1 MKKLKIILAIVI
13 SLIMVLL
20 LAIVVELYSKNCS
33 DIIENVSG
41 DNSLSGDNNINVLKH
56 EATVKDADRN
66 IIYNHDNVIVEAGQ
80 MDEDS
85 EWHYMEQPEVIITK
99 NDDVTLFEYYG
110 VAKDVYVNGD
120 VVSIIFDDITPEA
133 GYISYSVRNYS
144 IKDMK
149 ELSNEDIASLKNEDL
164 EKLYS
169 DILSIVRENS
179 VTDEEYDICKKLLEK
194 YDLYGKVWEWDE
206 SVPEIPYEEVP
217 EKYRIYQ
224 IGTTHACKQAVESY
238 EDSTNNIRSNAQL
251 YLDDNGDISV
261 IINYQDPLFVAG
273 VAGIKQ
279 IAYTPITNKIEKMKN
294 FF

>member
-41 DNSLSGDNNINVLKH
+41 DNSLSGDNNINVQKH

-66 IIYNHDNVIVEAGQ
+66 IIYNYDNVIVEAGH

-85 EWHYMEQPEVIITK
+85 KWHYMDHPEVIITK
-99 NDDVTLFEYYG
+99 NGDVTVFEYYG
-110 VAKDVYVNGD
+110 VAKNVYVNGD
-120 VVSIIFDDITPEA
+120 VVSIIFDNIIPEA

-206 SVPEIPYEEVP
+206 SVPEIPYEKVP

-224 IGTTHACKQAVESY
+224 IGTTHACKQVVESY

-273 VAGIKQ
+273 ATPVRQ
-279 IAYTPITNKIEKMKN
+279 IAYTPITNKIEKIKN
-294 FF
+294 F

>member
-1 MKKLKIILAIVI
+1 MKNKK
-13 SLIMVLL
+13 MVLL
-20 LAIVVELYSKNCS
+20 ITGSLIVILLIAIAIVSYNKKTNSSIDN
-33 DIIENVSG
+33 ISG
-41 DNSLSGDNNINVLKH
+41 DNSLSGDSNIVY
-56 EATVKDADRN
+56 KDN
-66 IIYNHDNVIVEAGQ
+66 NVIVEKA
-80 MDEDS
+80 DYDS
-85 EWHYMEQPEVIITK
+85 DSGWNYMEHPEVVITK
-99 NDDVTLFEYYG
+99 NGDTTVFKYYG
-110 VAKDVYVNGD
+110 FIKSVYVNDD
-120 VVSIIFDDITPEA
+120 VVSIIFDNIIPEA

-273 VAGIKQ
+273 ATPVRQ
-279 IAYTPITNKIEKMKN
+279 IAYTPITNKIEKIKN
-294 FF
+294 F